1 MASTAIYRSRA
12 PPPVLPT
19 NISISEF
26 LLTYN
31 PDDIPDDKVVLCEFD
46 DPSRSL
52 TYASVRQLAAQAA
65 AGLIATLSMKKGDTI
80 CILGENSVNWA
91 LLAHAVHWAGGCF
104 W

>member
-1 MASTAIYRSRA
+1 M
-12 PPPVLPT
+12 
-19 NISISEF
+19 
-26 LLTYN
+26 TYN

-46 DPSRSL
+46 DPTTSL
-52 TYASVRQLAAQAA
+52 TYSSVRRLAAQAG
-65 AGLIATLSMKKGDTI
+65 AGLIATLNMKKGDTI